1 MGWLEDSVDEF
12 RKLPPAGK
20 IALGAAGVGVAV
32 LAYVQFRNS
41 QNSAAN
47 TAAQDAA
54 NQAAL
59 GGLTLSGGTG
69 GFSSNAPAAPS
80 SPVSTGGT
88 GATPFA
94 PIWPIGRIDSRPF
107 IRLGGNPDS
116 KQVGPR
122 EFVVGGLA
130 NMSAPPIWEQRARQT
145 ITISAGVS

>member
-59 GGLTLSGGTG
+59 GGLTLSGGVG
-69 GFSSNAPAAPS
+69 GFSSNAPAPPA

-94 PIWPIGRIDSRPF
+94 PIWRTVSRPF
-107 IRLGGNPDS
+107 IRLGGSPDAT
-116 KQVGPR
+116 QVGPR

-145 ITISAGVS
+145 ITISAGAVS